1 MITLFISLLTFR
13 AYLTGVKHFLLL
25 LHFVQQT
32 CIYNNQ
38 WYGDHSVVTTD
49 LSVVVSDKSYPQ
61 GVIYVMPLVY
71 SNHPQR
77 SHDLLTWSAYLSCIC
92 LAGIKPGWA
101 SVSIWSTRRA
111 WGAKT
116 ASHDTQW
123 DHMMQYNKYLPPI
136 RVIMINDLQDVS
148 PTKG

>member
-1 MITLFISLLTFR
+1 MI
-13 AYLTGVKHFLLL
+13 
-25 LHFVQQT
+25 
-32 CIYNNQ
+32 
-38 WYGDHSVVTTD
+38 WYGDHSVVAID

-71 SNHPQR
+71 SNHPQW
-77 SHDLLTWSAYLSCIC
+77 SHDLLTWSTYLSCIC

-116 ASHDTQW
+116 TSHDTQW

-148 PTKG
+148 PTKGQPQVSTWYIAILHWVVVKVCSNIHWLWV